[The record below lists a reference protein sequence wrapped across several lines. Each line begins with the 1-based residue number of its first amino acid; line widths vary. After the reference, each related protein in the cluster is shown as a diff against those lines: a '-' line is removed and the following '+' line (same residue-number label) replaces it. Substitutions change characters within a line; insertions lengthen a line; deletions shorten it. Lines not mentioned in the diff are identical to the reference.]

1 MPTDTGSHVTLED
14 VARQAGVSLATAS
27 RALNGSE
34 RKVREDLRVKV
45 IDAAAKL
52 NYAVN
57 AHAQAMARGRT
68 NVVGLVVHDISDPF
82 FSTIA
87 AGMMQSADEH
97 DLLLTLASTELSLE
111 RELQHVTALR
121 AQRARA
127 VVLAGSRRASALRR
141 GPLGMEL
148 QAFEAGGGRAVMIG
162 QPRLDVD
169 TIVMENQAG
178 GKALVKELHSLGYQK
193 FGVLAGPA
201 DLLAASDR
209 SLGFKKGAAE
219 AGCPIPG
226 HRVVNGDFTRDGG
239 YEAIGRLLAQAPDI
253 DCVFAVN
260 DVMAVG
266 AMAALRDRD
275 LQVPRDLAVAG
286 FDDISTLRDITPS
299 LTTVRMP
306 LRKMGAMAISMV
318 LEPASDRRRIRRV
331 KGEVIVRASTPARS
345 R

>member
-1 MPTDTGSHVTLED
+1 MPTDSGAHVTLED
-14 VARQAGVSLATAS
+14 VARHAGVSLATAS

-34 RKVREDLRVKV
+34 RKVREDLRAKV
-45 IDAAAKL
+45 HASAAKL

-68 NVVGLVVHDISDPF
+68 NVVGLVVHDIADPF

-87 AGMMQSADEH
+87 AGMMHRADEH

-111 RELQHVTALR
+111 RELQHVIALR

-127 VVLAGSRRASALRR
+127 VVLAGSRWASAPRR
-141 GPLGMEL
+141 GPLGQEL
-148 QAFEAGGGRAVMIG
+148 KAFEAGGGRAVLIG

-169 TIVMENQAG
+169 TIVVENRAG
-178 GKALVKELHSLGYQK
+178 ARALVKELNAMGYQR

-209 SLGFKKGAAE
+209 HQGFKKGAAE
-219 AGCPIPG
+219 AGTPLAG
-226 HRVVNGDFTRDGG
+226 NAVVHGDFTRDGG
-239 YEAIGRLLAQAPDI
+239 YEAVGRLLAQAPDV
-253 DCVFAVN
+253 DCVLAVN

-266 AMAALRDRD
+266 AIAALRDMAVR
-275 LQVPRDLAVAG
+275 VPDDVAVAG
-286 FDDISTLRDITPS
+286 FDDISTLRDVTPS
-299 LTTVRMP
+299 LTTVRIP
-306 LRKMGAMAISMV
+306 LRTMGAMAIEMV
-318 LEPASDRRRIRRV
+318 LEPAADRRRIRRV
-331 KGEVIVRASTPARS
+331 KGEVVIRTSTPVRG